1 VFNPTKKAITSS
13 AFRRTLRRYRIPYN
27 EPPQH
32 PIKTTA
38 PLRLLYFADESQRP
52 PLTHALFHA
61 YWVEGKDV
69 SNKTVLLDVVR
80 KARVSGSHRLI
91 EAIEKGSHEG
101 ERERKELEMTTD
113 LAVQRGSPGVPA
125 FWIPDEVWIDRHGER
140 KEGRLYWGQDR
151 MHFVEAV
158 LTALNEGKD
167 TNNLSTISKPLQSLI
182 PRCIPERKIA
192 EGEQVKLEFW
202 YDFSSPWA
210 FLGWASLARLRRQ
223 FGTKLQIEM
232 KPFLLGILFR
242 E

>member
-1 VFNPTKKAITSS
+1 MFNPTKKAITSR
-13 AFRRTLRRYRIPYN
+13 AFRRTLRRHGIPYN

-32 PIKTTA
+32 PIKTTS

-52 PLTHALFHA
+52 QLTHALFHA

-69 SNKTVLLDVVR
+69 SDKAVLKDVVR
-80 KARVSGSHRLI
+80 KAGVPGAHHLI
-91 EAIEKGSHEG
+91 EAIEKGTHEG
-101 ERERKELEMTTD
+101 EHERKELEMATD
-113 LAVQRGSPGVPA
+113 LVVQRGSPGVPA
-125 FWIPDEVWIDRHGER
+125 FWIPDEVWNDKDGKR

-158 LTALNEGKD
+158 LTALNEGKNTD
-167 TNNLSTISKPLQSLI
+167 DLSTISEPLQTLV
-182 PRCIPERKIA
+182 PRCASEQKIA

-210 FLGWASLARLRRQ
+210 FLGWALLARLRRQ